1 MNHYPHLA
9 SRVFNTPLLI
19 HPQKL
24 DAIVSGLGQRLLGA
38 PLAPAAAAAG
48 AVAEAPAPAMFSTR
62 KGARTERG
70 YMVTDGVAIL
80 GVQGALVH
88 RSQFVMADST
98 FLLGYNQIAADLEDA
113 MGNADVHAV
122 LLAFDSPGGEVAGA
136 FELAERMQDMRGRKP
151 VRAIADNLAASAAYL
166 AASAADELAI
176 TSTAYAGS
184 IGVVMRHVDFSRA
197 LQNDGVAVTHI
208 FAGDHKV
215 DGNPYEPLPKE
226 VRAALQADIEGLY
239 TMFVDAVAKHRGI
252 EAEQVRDTRAAVFRG
267 AAAVDARLADRVAT
281 ADQLI
286 TELAALRGRSYPAG
300 PGARVATAL
309 TTGASM
315 SGNSQEQGGAPS
327 AHSNN
332 PPAGSTNPAA
342 AAEIERAR
350 AEGAQG
356 ERARVTAILGHGS
369 AAAHMPLALQCI
381 ATGLS
386 ADQST
391 AILGAAGPAASA
403 VPAAIPAAAAA
414 AAGGGEFARAMAAI
428 GNPAVSGVEGAAPQ
442 AEQPGAVSATW
453 DRAFG
458 ISPAGR

>member
-38 PLAPAAAAAG
+38 PLVPAAAVAG
-48 AVAEAPAPAMFSTR
+48 AAAEAPAPAMFSTR

-70 YMVTDGVAIL
+70 YMVTDGVAVL

-88 RSQFVMADST
+88 RSQFVMADSS

-151 VRAIADNLAASAAYL
+151 MRAIADNLAASAAYL
-166 AASAADELAI
+166 AASAADEIAI

-239 TMFVDAVAKHRGI
+239 TMFVDAVATHRGI
-252 EAEQVRDTRAAVFRG
+252 EAEQVRGTRAAVFRG
-267 AAAVDARLADRVAT
+267 AAAVKARLADRVAT

-309 TTGASM
+309 TTGVSM

-327 AHSNN
+327 AHSIN
-332 PPAGSTNPAA
+332 PPAGSVTAA
-342 AAEIERAR
+342 DVERAR
-350 AEGAQG
+350 VEGAQG
-356 ERARVTAILGHGS
+356 ERARVTAILGHAS

-403 VPAAIPAAAAA
+403 VPAAIPAAAAVA

-428 GNPAVSGVEGAAPQ
+428 ANPAVSGVEGAAPQ

-453 DRAFG
+453 DRAFR

>member
-38 PLAPAAAAAG
+38 PLAPPAAAAAG
-48 AVAEAPAPAMFSTR
+48 AAAEAPAPAMFSTR

-70 YMVTDGVAIL
+70 YMVTDGVAVL

-88 RSQFVMADST
+88 RSQFVMADSS

-151 VRAIADNLAASAAYL
+151 MRAIADNLAASAAYL
-166 AASAADELAI
+166 AASAADEVAI

-252 EAEQVRDTRAAVFRG
+252 EAEQVRGTRAAVFRG

-286 TELAALRGRSYPAG
+286 TELAALRGRSYPTG

-309 TTGASM
+309 TTGVSM

-327 AHSNN
+327 AHSTN
-332 PPAGSTNPAA
+332 PSAGSVSAA
-342 AAEIERAR
+342 DIERAR

-356 ERARVTAILGHGS
+356 ERARVTAILGHAS

-453 DRAFG
+453 DRAFR

>member
-24 DAIVSGLGQRLLGA
+24 DAIVSGLGSRLLGA
-38 PLAPAAAAAG
+38 SLVPQAG
-48 AVAEAPAPAMFSTR
+48 AAEEAGPAPSMFSTR

-70 YMVTDGVAIL
+70 YTVTDGVAVL

-136 FELAERMQDMRGRKP
+136 FELAERMHDMRGRKP
-151 VRAIADNLAASAAYL
+151 MRAIADNLAASAAYL
-166 AASAADELAI
+166 AASAADEVAI

-215 DGNPYEPLPKE
+215 DGNPYEPLPKD

-239 TMFVDAVAKHRGI
+239 TMFVDAVARQRGI
-252 EAEQVRDTRAAVFRG
+252 DAQQVRDTRAAVFRG
-267 AAAVDARLADRVAT
+267 VGAVDARLADRVAT

-309 TTGASM
+309 TTGVSM

-327 AHSNN
+327 AQ
-332 PPAGSTNPAA
+332 PPAAPVTAA
-342 AAEIERAR
+342 DVERAR

-356 ERARVTAILGHGS
+356 ERARVTAILDHAS

-386 ADQST
+386 AEQST
-391 AILGAAGPAASA
+391 AILGAAGPAA
-403 VPAAIPAAAAA
+403 VPALPQGGAGGAA
-414 AAGGGEFARAMAAI
+414 GGEFARAMAAI
-428 GNPAVSGVEGAAPQ
+428 GNPAVSGVEGGEQQ
-442 AEQPGAVSATW
+442 ASQPGAVSATW
-453 DRAFG
+453 DRAFRV
-458 ISPAGR
+458 PAAGR

>member
-24 DAIVSGLGQRLLGA
+24 DAIVSGLGQRLLGS
-38 PLAPAAAAAG
+38 PLAPVAAAAVAS
-48 AVAEAPAPAMFSTR
+48 AEAPAPAMFSTR
-62 KGARTERG
+62 KGARAERG
-70 YMVTDGVAIL
+70 YMVTDGVAVL

-88 RSQFVMADST
+88 RSQFVMADSS

-136 FELAERMQDMRGRKP
+136 FELAERMQDMSGRKP
-151 VRAIADNLAASAAYL
+151 MRAIADNLAASAAYL
-166 AASAADELAI
+166 AASAADEVAI

-226 VRAALQADIEGLY
+226 VRAALQADVEGLY

-252 EAEQVRDTRAAVFRG
+252 EAEQVRGTRAAVFRG

-281 ADQLI
+281 ADQLL

-332 PPAGSTNPAA
+332 PAA
-342 AAEIERAR
+342 SSVSAADIERAR

-356 ERARVTAILGHGS
+356 ERARVTAILGHAL

-453 DRAFG
+453 DRAFR

>member
-24 DAIVSGLGQRLLGA
+24 DAIVSGLGSRLLGTSLP
-38 PLAPAAAAAG
+38 PLAAAAAG
-48 AVAEAPAPAMFSTR
+48 AVADGDLSPLMFSTR
-62 KGARTERG
+62 KGPRAERG
-70 YMVTDGVAIL
+70 YMVTDGVAVL

-136 FELAERMQDMRGRKP
+136 FELAERIQDMRGRKP
-151 VRAIADNLAASAAYL
+151 MRAIADNLAASAAYL
-166 AASAADELAI
+166 AASAADEVAI

-239 TMFVDAVAKHRGI
+239 TMFVDAVAKQRGI
-252 EAEQVRDTRAAVFRG
+252 DAQQVRGTRAGVFRG

-309 TTGASM
+309 TTGVSM
-315 SGNSQEQGGAPS
+315 SGNSKEQGGAPS
-327 AHSNN
+327 AHS
-332 PPAGSTNPAA
+332 PATPVTAA
-342 AAEIERAR
+342 DVERAR

-356 ERARVTAILGHGS
+356 ERARVTAILGHAS

-381 ATGLS
+381 ATGLN
-386 ADQST
+386 AEQST
-391 AILGAAGPAASA
+391 AILGAAGPA
-403 VPAAIPAAAAA
+403 VPAVAAAAA
-414 AAGGGEFARAMAAI
+414 PAVLNGGEFARAMSAI
-428 GNPAVSGVEGAAPQ
+428 GNPGVSGVEGAQGQ
-442 AEQPGAVSATW
+442 AEQPAAVSATW

-458 ISPAGR
+458 VGGASR